1 MIDLDSWLMLTHD
14 IEMREK
20 THTAHLWLLKWE
32 MRRKT
37 QNYHL
42 GSFIECE
49 IRTLQWFTLVLF
61 TYITYNFWHHIVWLY
76 FFFGNVAVSKF
87 ASLSSYSSTFGGY
100 ASFFFNFIVLLILL
114 LRNGISFLFVCKI
127 LYDSF
132 IDSVCEQNNIVNF
145 LQQPSSMWTIV

>member
-20 THTAHLWLLKWE
+20 KHTAHLWLLKWE

-61 TYITYNFWHHIVWLY
+61 TYIHI
-76 FFFGNVAVSKF
+76 
-87 ASLSSYSSTFGGY
+87 TFGIILCDCIFSSAMLPY
-100 ASFFFNFIVLLILL
+100 RNSHRWALTAQHSVDMLHFFFNFIVLLILL